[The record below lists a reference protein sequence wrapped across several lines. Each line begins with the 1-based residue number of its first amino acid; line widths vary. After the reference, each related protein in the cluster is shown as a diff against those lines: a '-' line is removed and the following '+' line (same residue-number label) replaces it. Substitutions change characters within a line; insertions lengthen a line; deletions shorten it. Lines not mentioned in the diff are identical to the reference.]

1 MVPLEVTVKGFGGID
16 VKWVIRPETR
26 KNLLTT
32 KRLTQ
37 INSLLIQETIS
48 IWVKTTKFLRSRR
61 GDKSQLFDTIT
72 GKNVDEFAES
82 AQERTIYFVIAV
94 ITSKVSYHINS
105 DLWIHVVCGLLSGEG
120 IAVFSMNINC

>member
-1 MVPLEVTVKGFGGID
+1 MVALEVTVKRFGGID
-16 VKWVIRPETR
+16 VKWVLRPEIR

-32 KRLTQ
+32 KGLTQ
-37 INSLLIQETIS
+37 INSLLMQETFS

-72 GKNVDEFAES
+72 GTNVDEFAES

-94 ITSKVSYHINS
+94 ITSRVSYYINN
-105 DLWIHVVCGLLSGEG
+105 DLWIHVVCSLLSGEG
-120 IAVFSMNINC
+120 DCRFSMNINC